1 MRIYIFLLALLT
13 LAGCAVKPVETV
25 YHEQED
31 VTRYTTKPFIT
42 ETGGKEIEL
51 VAVKECSGKVI
62 CMDQDIKLTVKHAGR
77 FSFLKGK
84 DLLLETE
91 QGSINL
97 NERDYSKSYN
107 VQSKAKDGT
116 SGVLSEQF
124 LIWVS
129 EAEFRKAAHA
139 EKASLDVGEHS
150 FTLSTEGR
158 EPWQILLDAEKVL
171 AIMGEEQQREY
182 GLFPH
187 DNKES
192 LVENL
197 PFIDKLASSG
207 VQDVSVGYYMALPGT
222 ELFYSL
228 YDSGKICLDINYF
241 RHILD
246 SLAILP
252 SQSYTSSL
260 GRLDLMLWKLRM
272 FKRFYTA
279 NRIGLNKKPLLVRV
293 LDLLS
298 GLGKK
303 KHETRLQTAIRNGLE
318 SALTTFIV
326 KFKPAW
332 LNSKQEELM
341 FTNWDKIYRELRLKK
356 ISQLAAKPYPED
368 TTELHK
374 TNVINLLKVEHNVK
388 YKV

>member
-182 GLFPH
+182 GQYPH
-187 DNKES
+187 DNK
-192 LVENL
+192 
-197 PFIDKLASSG
+197 DK
-207 VQDVSVGYYMALPGT
+207 
-222 ELFYSL
+222 
-228 YDSGKICLDINYF
+228 KK
-241 RHILD
+241 
-246 SLAILP
+246 
-252 SQSYTSSL
+252 
-260 GRLDLMLWKLRM
+260 LDLRE
-272 FKRFYTA
+272 KR
-279 NRIGLNKKPLLVRV
+279 LV
-293 LDLLS
+293 S
-298 GLGKK
+298 
-303 KHETRLQTAIRNGLE
+303 EAAE
-318 SALTTFIV
+318 STWQLV
-326 KFKPAW
+326 KD
-332 LNSKQEELM
+332 SK
-341 FTNWDKIYRELRLKK
+341 
-356 ISQLAAKPYPED
+356 SPED
-368 TTELHK
+368 FRFFLEQFPNSPFAVPAK
-374 TNVINLLKVEHNVK
+374 LKLKQLERDK
-388 YKV
+388 D